1 MVNRSSMTHEN
12 ILPSVA
18 NNKVV
23 CNAAKGGGKV
33 KDFARAVCTAALAA
47 LPPLGNKIAEHCK
60 IVDFA
65 IEPGINRKGEVYYGY
80 DLPMVRRRQ

>member
-1 MVNRSSMTHEN
+1 MCMLY
-12 ILPSVA
+12 ILPSTA

-23 CNAAKGGGKV
+23 CSAAKGGGKV

-65 IEPGINRKGEVYYGY
+65 IEPSITVLRNR
-80 DLPMVRRRQ
+80 

>member
-1 MVNRSSMTHEN
+1 MMSGNHD

-65 IEPGINRKGEVYYGY
+65 IEPSIKNQRKT
-80 DLPMVRRRQ
+80 RHSF